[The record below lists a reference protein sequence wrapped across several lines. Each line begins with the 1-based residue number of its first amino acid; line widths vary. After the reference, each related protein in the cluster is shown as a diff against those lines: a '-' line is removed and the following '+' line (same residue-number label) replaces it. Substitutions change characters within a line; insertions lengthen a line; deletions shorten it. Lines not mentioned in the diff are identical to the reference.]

1 MRSRLQGRTHH
12 PLRPGLRRGESAG
25 DSRRRQARSGHR
37 ATSEDE
43 PTWNIQGPR
52 CREAT
57 VCSVRQDLLQPRAVT
72 SPTRWRDA
80 VHPRRSARQASG
92 GRSRPRAHRPQRV
105 PRHALG
111 PGTER
116 LVRRGGTIFADAA
129 TTTPPARAHGRGDA
143 RRRSWSSSRLRP
155 PHRWA
160 RSPPSRC
167 LPGLARAVSAAAASP
182 PPGEGRACAA
192 PRPRTGRLF
201 HYDERAKASGERR
214 GPARRR

>member
-25 DSRRRQARSGHR
+25 DSRRRRARSGHR

-57 VCSVRQDLLQPRAVT
+57 VCSVHQDLLQPRAVT

-92 GRSRPRAHRPQRV
+92 GRSRPRAHRSQRV

-129 TTTPPARAHGRGDA
+129 TTTPPARAHGRRDA
-143 RRRSWSSSRLRP
+143 RRRSWSSSRQRP
-155 PHRWA
+155 QRRSG

-167 LPGLARAVSAAAASP
+167 PPAPPSQRVAELPALRLQRRKRTPHLVLRASTDAAA
-182 PPGEGRACAA
+182 
-192 PRPRTGRLF
+192 T
-201 HYDERAKASGERR
+201 GERKPVP
-214 GPARRR
+214 GIKAQPE